1 MSYYL
6 IIVRGPELLSKW
18 LGDSEKAIQTLFRRA
33 RAVAPSIVFFDE
45 IDALATRRGVGGS
58 SGVNERVL
66 SQLLTELDGGGRD
79 NSSASL
85 FTSRV
90 IVVAAT
96 NRPDILDD
104 ALMRPGRIDRKIYV
118 PPPDA
123 DSRRQIFDG
132 QFKKFPCAEVFDLTS
147 LVEITSG
154 FSGAEVVAV
163 CSEAALAAIEEKKES
178 VEFSHVLKAIK
189 ATKPQI
195 TSAVL
200 SFYEEFYK
208 ANCIS

>member
-1 MSYYL
+1 M
-6 IIVRGPELLSKW
+6 RGPELLSKW

-45 IDALATRRGVGGS
+45 IDALATRRSTGS
-58 SGVNERVL
+58 AGVNERVL

-79 NSSASL
+79 NSSGSL
-85 FTSRV
+85 FSARV

-96 NRPDILDD
+96 NRPDMLDD

-123 DSRRQIFDG
+123 GSRLQILEG
-132 QFKKFPCAEVFDLTS
+132 QLKRIPCAPGLNYTD
-147 LVEITSG
+147 LVEKTRG

-163 CSEAALAAIEEKKES
+163 CNEAALAAIEEGREA
-178 VEFSHVLKAIK
+178 VAAEHLMQAVA

-195 TSAVL
+195 TPDVIN
-200 SFYEEFYK
+200 FYEQFNK
-208 ANCIS
+208 SHNLA